1 MEQHILDITYQYRRL
16 PRPDNTTGVL
26 TCFQV
31 HELLPDG
38 TKALVKTSCSFFI
51 EKNKDEGNKGA
62 A

>member
-1 MEQHILDITYQYRRL
+1 MKQHIFNITYQRRRL
-16 PRPDNTTGVL
+16 PRPDNTTGIL
-26 TCFQV
+26 IFFQV

-38 TKALVKTSCSFFI
+38 REALVKTSCSFFI